1 MDENKEK
8 VIKSIGYNQHQLIN
22 DMLYL
27 HNDNKGIDVDI
38 TYSSGKF
45 YGTFKQN
52 NGEKFTIEQPKHCFD
67 IEPQFDYVGKIEPWG
82 KIPMEDKSV
91 DSIMIDLPFVCSPRN
106 SKSIKENKKGSNI
119 IFKRFASYYPIGE
132 LYASYSHWLSEAF
145 RVLKDGGKCFFK
157 CQNTISGSKY
167 YCTEEYSWLAAQ
179 ENGFYVLDRFTLL
192 AKARLISGKIK
203 KQQHARNFSS
213 VFWVFEKNGKFKPIK
228 YNEIK
233 EDYITKHLNNNGTN
247 N

>member
-1 MDENKEK
+1 MAETKEK
-8 VIKSIGYNQHQLIN
+8 LIKSIGYNQHQLIN
-22 DMLYL
+22 DMLYM

-67 IEPQFDYVGKIEPWG
+67 IEPQFDYVKKIEPWG
-82 KIPMEDKSV
+82 KIPLDDKSV
-91 DSIMIDLPFVCSPRN
+91 DSIMIDLPFVCAPKN

-132 LYASYSHWLSEAF
+132 LYASYNHWLNEAF
-145 RVLKDGGKCFFK
+145 RILKDGGKCFFK

-179 ENGFYVLDRFTLL
+179 EIGFYVLDRFTLL
-192 AKARLISGKIK
+192 AKSRLISGKIK

-213 VFWVFEKNGKFKPIK
+213 VFWVFEKNGKFKPIV
-228 YNEIK
+228 YNELK
-233 EDYITKHLNNNGTN
+233 DNYLKKLLENDENK
-247 N
+247 

>member
-1 MDENKEK
+1 MQKNRL
-8 VIKSIGYNQHQLIN
+8 IKSIGYNQHQIIN
-22 DMLYL
+22 DIIYM
-27 HNDNKGIDVDI
+27 HNNNQPIDVDI

-45 YGTFKQN
+45 YGNFKN
-52 NGEKFTIEQPKHCFD
+52 NDGNIFTIERPKYCFD
-67 IEPQFDYVGKIEPWG
+67 IEPQYDYVGKIEPWG
-82 KIPMEDKSV
+82 KIPLEDNSV
-91 DSIMIDLPFVCSPRN
+91 NSIMIDLPFIISPRD
-106 SKSIKENKKGSNI
+106 SKSIKEPKDGSNI
-119 IFKRFASYYPIGE
+119 IFKRFASYYPVGE
-132 LYASYSHWLSEAF
+132 MFASYCHWLEEAY

-179 ENGFYVLDRFTLL
+179 ENGFYVLDRFTLM

-213 VFWVFEKNGKFKPIK
+213 VFWVFEKNGKFKPIN

-233 EDYITKHLNNNGTN
+233 ENYINKHLNNDGSNC
-247 N
+247 

>member
-1 MDENKEK
+1 MEEKKEK
-8 VIKSIGYNQHQLIN
+8 FIKSIGYNQHQIIN
-22 DMLYL
+22 DMLYM
-27 HNDNKGIDVDI
+27 HNNNRPIDVDI
-38 TYSSGKF
+38 TFSSGKF
-45 YGTFKQN
+45 YGNFKDSK
-52 NGEKFTIEQPKHCFD
+52 GEEFTIEKPHYCFD
-67 IEPQFDYVGKIEPWG
+67 IEPQFDFVGKLDAWG
-82 KIPMEDKSV
+82 KIPLDDNSV
-91 DSIMIDLPFVCSPRN
+91 NSIMIDLPFVCSPKD

-132 LYASYSHWLSEAF
+132 LYASYSHWLSEAY
-145 RVLKDGGKCFFK
+145 RILKDGGKCFFK

-167 YCTEEYSWLAAQ
+167 YCSEEYTWLAAQ

-228 YNEIK
+228 YEELK
-233 EDYITKHLNNNGTN
+233 NNFIEKNLQNYGK
-247 N
+247 

>member
-1 MDENKEK
+1 MSEEKEK
-8 VIKSIGYNQHQLIN
+8 LIKSIGYNQHQLIN
-22 DMLYL
+22 DMLYM

-45 YGTFKQN
+45 YGTFKQS
-52 NGEKFTIEQPKHCFD
+52 NGEEFTIEQPKHCFD
-67 IEPQFDYVGKIEPWG
+67 IEPQFDYVKKLEPWG
-82 KIPMEDKSV
+82 QIPLEDNSV
-91 DSIMIDLPFVCSPRN
+91 DSIMIDLPFVCSPKDC
-106 SKSIKENKKGSNI
+106 KSIKENKKGSNI

-179 ENGFYVLDRFTLL
+179 EMGFYVLDRFTLL

-213 VFWVFEKNGKFKPIK
+213 VFWVFEKNGKFKPIE
-228 YNEIK
+228 YNELKDNYIK
-233 EDYITKHLNNNGTN
+233 KHLENGE
-247 N
+247 